1 MASTSKNLSKKAV
14 VEKAASKVASRPASK
29 AVAKS
34 GANTAVKTAVKTL
47 PNQDVPKRLIVG
59 ISGASGIIYGVRILQ
74 VLQGSGIETHLVMS
88 DSARMT
94 LSTEMSLS
102 FEEVCDLATQVHN
115 AKNIGA
121 TISSGSFK
129 TMGMVVTPCSIRSL
143 SEIAYGLTS
152 TLLSRAAD
160 VVLKERRRLVLMVRE
175 TPLHAGHLKA
185 MTQACENGA
194 ILLPPMPAFYARPKT
209 LDDMVNHTVG
219 RCLDLFDIETDMVN
233 RWAGMG
239 NKG

>member
-1 MASTSKNLSKKAV
+1 MTNAH
-14 VEKAASKVASRPASK
+14 
-29 AVAKS
+29 
-34 GANTAVKTAVKTL
+34 NTT
-47 PNQDVPKRLIVG
+47 PRRLIVG
-59 ISGASGIIYGVRILQ
+59 ISGASGIVYGVRILQ
-74 VLQGSGIETHLVMS
+74 ALQHSDIETHLVMS
-88 DSARMT
+88 DSARLT
-94 LSTEMSLS
+94 LTAETDFTHKEVEAMA
-102 FEEVCDLATQVHN
+102 FEVHN

-129 TMGMVVTPCSIRSL
+129 NMGMVVAPCSIRSL
-143 SEIAYGLTS
+143 SEIAYGMTTS
-152 TLLSRAAD
+152 LLSRAAD

-194 ILLPPMPAFYARPKT
+194 ILMPPVPALYARPQT

-219 RCLDLFDIETDMVN
+219 RCLDLFDIETDLVA

-239 NKG
+239 KAGAKT